1 MVTPDVRVNP
11 LAAEFRKIGAE
22 LRPAVPGLYLVVAVA
37 IVARFLHGLIPWP
50 DISRAVSEVFIAVIL
65 GFHIRN
71 SIGFSARFEPGIKF
85 ALTRVLRLGIILL
98 GARLSLQAVVSI
110 GASALLL
117 VLACVAFA
125 LTLAYLLG
133 RAMRI
138 PPRLAALI
146 GVGTAICGNSA
157 IIATAPVIDA
167 KDEDVSYAV
176 ATITYFG
183 TLAVILYPM
192 IGYFTGMTDRVFGM
206 WAGTAILDTSQ
217 VVAAGAA
224 FSNAA
229 RDIATV
235 VKLVRNTLM
244 APLILLIGLVYA
256 RAERRRDASVKLS
269 AGKIVPWFVIG
280 FLGMSVLRTVG
291 NALGVLPVDVSNP
304 GNLTAAAWLLNALD
318 EITKFCILMALAA
331 IGLST
336 DAASIQRTGAK
347 PLGLGFAV
355 GGTLALFSLALIR
368 FFAR

>member
-1 MVTPDVRVNP
+1 
-11 LAAEFRKIGAE
+11 LSS
-22 LRPAVPGLYLVVAVA
+22 
-37 IVARFLHGLIPWP
+37 HGLIPWP
-50 DISRAVSEVFIAVIL
+50 AVSRAVSEVFIAVAL

-71 SIGFSARFEPGIKF
+71 YIGFSPRFEPGIKF
-85 ALTRVLRLGIILL
+85 SLTRVLRLGIILL
-98 GARLSLQAVVSI
+98 GARLSLQAVISI

-138 PPRLAALI
+138 PARLAALI

-167 KDEDVSYAV
+167 RDEDVSYAV
-176 ATITYFG
+176 ATITAFG
-183 TLAVILYPM
+183 TLAVILYPA
-192 IGYFTGMTDRVFGM
+192 IGFFTGMTDRVFGM

-224 FSNAA
+224 FTTAA

-244 APLILLIGLVYA
+244 VPLILLIGIVYT
-256 RAERRRDASVKLS
+256 RAQKRSNPSVKVS
-269 AGKIVPWFVIG
+269 VSKAIPWFVLG
-280 FLGMSVLRTVG
+280 FLGMSVLRTIG
-291 NALGVLPVDVSNP
+291 NALGIMPVDVSNP
-304 GNLTAAAWLLNALD
+304 GSLTAAAWLLNALD
-318 EITKFCILMALAA
+318 EITKFAILMALAA

-336 DAASIQRTGAK
+336 DAASIRRTGVK
-347 PLGLGFAV
+347 PLALGFAV
-355 GGTLALFSLALIR
+355 GGALALFSLLIIR
-368 FFAR
+368 LIG